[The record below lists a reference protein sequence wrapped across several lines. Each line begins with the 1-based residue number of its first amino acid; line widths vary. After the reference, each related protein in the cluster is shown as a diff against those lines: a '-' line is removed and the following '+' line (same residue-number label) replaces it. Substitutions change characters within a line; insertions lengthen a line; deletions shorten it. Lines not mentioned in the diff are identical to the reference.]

1 MQLQTKQRVTID
13 QNNLCRCH
21 QIVKGITNFH
31 HQFQPRA
38 DARDI
43 IGYKNRVNSQLHVW
57 GLIIVVA

>member
-13 QNNLCRCH
+13 QNNHRCH

-43 IGYKNRVNSQLHVW
+43 IGYKNRVNFHLHVW